1 MAANINARLQR
12 TQRGRDEIRDKS
24 HALTQSERL
33 ILAMADGITP
43 TEGLKRKLP
52 GVVERRFRLV
62 VADLIAKGFLEQGGP
77 TANPS
82 PEILDAATL
91 EHYVRQDPLDPVTI
105 TALTLQPG
113 RIGVPRVAAVSE
125 NVQKIPAARD
135 MEGTDTSE
143 SSGVDFYLPLEAQV
157 PTASNLITANGA
169 DQRQRTSARRMKR
182 ARRSRYIQIGYW
194 LLFAG
199 LVCAVLVIALMRT
212 R

>member
-33 ILAMADGITP
+33 ILALVDGITP

-52 GVVERRFRLV
+52 GMVERRFRLV
-62 VADLIAKGFLEQGGP
+62 VADLIAKGFVEQGGP
-77 TANPS
+77 TANPQ
-82 PEILDAATL
+82 PEILDAAIL

-125 NVQKIPAARD
+125 NVVPVARD

-157 PTASNLITANGA
+157 PIAPNLITANGA

-182 ARRSRYIQIGYW
+182 ARRSRNIQIGYW